1 MAERVYVQENMLLP
15 NIRMAR
21 MYDTEQ
27 LQIHGKTK
35 LRTAEFYELSLF
47 IKDGGTVIQ
56 NGESHEIKAGAL
68 RFLRP
73 GERIC
78 SVPPYRCLTVFFS
91 FENAESVENE
101 LLNSIPGFSYDK
113 ERLDPLMRQLIDC
126 FSQRGTG
133 SAALANGLMLQ
144 LLAQAAGSGNHEERY
159 GKTTRRCV
167 EYLSANLSKKVT
179 LEDLGRETGYSALH
193 TLRLFRQDTGMTPHE
208 YLSMLRMN
216 HARMLLADTA
226 KPMKEISELCG
237 YAAPEYFQVAFRK
250 ETGITPGEYR
260 RRAKII

>member
-1 MAERVYVQENMLLP
+1 MTERIYVQENMLLP
-15 NIRMAR
+15 HIRMAR
-21 MYDTEQ
+21 MYDTEK
-27 LQIHGKTK
+27 LQITGKTK

-47 IKDGGTVIQ
+47 INDGGTVIQ

-68 RFLRP
+68 RFLHP
-73 GERIC
+73 GECIC

-91 FENAESVENE
+91 FENAENVENE
-101 LLNSIPGFSYDK
+101 LLNSIPEFSYGK
-113 ERLDPLMRQLIDC
+113 ERFDPMLRQMIDC
-126 FSQRGTG
+126 FSRRGTG
-133 SAALANGLMLQ
+133 NAALANGLLLQ
-144 LLAQAAGSGNHEERY
+144 LLAQAAGTNNQEEHY
-159 GKTTRRCV
+159 GKTTRHCV
-167 EYLSANLSKKVT
+167 KYLTENLGAKIT

-193 TLRLFRQDTGMTPHE
+193 TLRLFRQDTGMSPHE

-216 HARMLLADTA
+216 HARTLLTDTA

-237 YAAPEYFQVAFRK
+237 YATPEYFQVAFKK